1 MRISKKGTERKE
13 NIKMIYILLL
23 IACPL
28 LVVLFL
34 VYLLNIFYI
43 LALITPGLIVCS
55 LLFVLGE
62 EFKSP
67 LLIWLSFIFFA
78 IWFIYVM
85 KKIDN
90 HIDRKINAK

>member
-1 MRISKKGTERKE
+1 
-13 NIKMIYILLL
+13 MIYILLL

-34 VYLLNIFYI
+34 VYLLNILYLF
-43 LALITPGLIVCS
+43 ALMTPGLIVCS
-55 LLFVLGE
+55 LLFVWGE
-62 EFKSP
+62 ELKSP
-67 LLIWLSFIFFA
+67 LLIWLSFIFFVV
-78 IWFIYVM
+78 WFIYVM